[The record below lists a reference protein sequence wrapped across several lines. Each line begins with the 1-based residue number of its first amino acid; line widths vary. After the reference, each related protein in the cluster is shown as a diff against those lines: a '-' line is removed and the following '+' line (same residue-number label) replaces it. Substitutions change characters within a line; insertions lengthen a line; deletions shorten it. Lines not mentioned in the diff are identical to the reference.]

1 MKTEARAKI
10 NLCLA
15 VRGKAVSMHILDGVF
30 APIDLSDDAEIVDSD
45 FLYVEYADGRTYER
59 DNALRIA
66 EKLTKRYG
74 LPPFG
79 ILITKRIPEGKG
91 LGGSSADAGAVARLV
106 KEKFSLPEI
115 DGKILLETG
124 SDVPFAYFDCAARVQ
139 GLGDSLKKIVL
150 PEYRVCLLV
159 PEKGVSTKACFDLYD
174 ETGGEEPDV
183 ESVESGDF
191 TKIGNALTRAACLL
205 EPSVEEGL
213 ETLRSCGFVASMTGS
228 GSAVFGIETDENE
241 FIRKAELTIKRAD
254 KKFKA
259 YVM

>member
-15 VRGKAVSMHILDGVF
+15 VRGKAGSMHILDGIF
-30 APIDLSDDAEIVDSD
+30 APIDLSDDVEIVDSD